1 VGGRESSWLQM
12 EFQMPSEIP
21 IPTHQIAPIGLVED
35 RVLTLS
41 EFAKIA
47 GISLVT
53 LRRRI
58 AAHDGP
64 TVTKLSERRLGIRVR
79 HAREWLDARAT
90 GNPEA

>member
-1 VGGRESSWLQM
+1 MSS
-12 EFQMPSEIP
+12 PIAIP
-21 IPTHQIAPIGLVED
+21 PDQVSLYPIGLADD

-64 TVTKLSERRLGIRVR
+64 IVTKLSERRLGIRVR
-79 HAREWLDARAT
+79 HAREWLDKRAAVYLL
-90 GNPEA
+90 GA

>member
-1 VGGRESSWLQM
+1 MSSRLPISLNQVSLHPVGL
-12 EFQMPSEIP
+12 
-21 IPTHQIAPIGLVED
+21 ADD

-64 TVTKLSERRLGIRVR
+64 IVTKLSERRLGIRVR
-79 HAREWLDARAT
+79 HAREWLDARASD
-90 GNPEA
+90 NLLEA

>member
-1 VGGRESSWLQM
+1 MSSQN
-12 EFQMPSEIP
+12 PP
-21 IPTHQIAPIGLVED
+21 PTDQIAPVGLADD

-64 TVTKLSERRLGIRVR
+64 VITKLSERRLGIRVR
-79 HAREWLDARAT
+79 HAREWLDARAS
-90 GNPEA
+90 GNLLEA

>member
-1 VGGRESSWLQM
+1 MSALDQISPYPVGLGD
-12 EFQMPSEIP
+12 
-21 IPTHQIAPIGLVED
+21 D

-41 EFAKIA
+41 EFANIA

-64 TVTKLSERRLGIRVR
+64 IVTKLSERRRGIRVR
-79 HAREWLDARAT
+79 HGRAWLDARAT
-90 GNPEA
+90 GNTVGA

>member
-1 VGGRESSWLQM
+1 MSA
-12 EFQMPSEIP
+12 PIP
-21 IPTHQIAPIGLVED
+21 IPLDQVSPYSLGLADD

-64 TVTKLSERRLGIRVR
+64 IVTKLSERRLGIRVR
-79 HAREWLDARAT
+79 HAREWLDARASS
-90 GNPEA
+90 NLLEA

>member
-1 VGGRESSWLQM
+1 MSSQIPVPTDQITPVGL
-12 EFQMPSEIP
+12 
-21 IPTHQIAPIGLVED
+21 ADD

-41 EFAKIA
+41 EFANIA

-64 TVTKLSERRLGIRVR
+64 IITKLSERRIGIRVR
-79 HAREWLDARAT
+79 HAREWLDARASV
-90 GNPEA
+90 NLLEA

>member
-1 VGGRESSWLQM
+1 MSYPNPFPVD
-12 EFQMPSEIP
+12 
-21 IPTHQIAPIGLVED
+21 QISPYPHGLAED

-58 AAHDGP
+58 AALDGP
-64 TVTKLSERRLGIRVR
+64 IITKLSERRIGIRVR
-79 HAREWLDARAT
+79 HGRAWLDARAST
-90 GNPEA
+90 GTEIK

>member
-1 VGGRESSWLQM
+1 MSSQV
-12 EFQMPSEIP
+12 IP
-21 IPTHQIAPIGLVED
+21 LGQVSSYPLGLADD

-64 TVTKLSERRLGIRVR
+64 IVTKLSERRLGIRVR
-79 HAREWLDARAT
+79 HAREWLDARASNNLLE
-90 GNPEA
+90 G

>member
-1 VGGRESSWLQM
+1 MFAEK
-12 EFQMPSEIP
+12 PSE
-21 IPTHQIAPIGLVED
+21 QISPYPLGLSDD

-64 TVTKLSERRLGIRVR
+64 IVTRLSERRFGIRVR
-79 HAREWLDARAT
+79 HAREWLDARAS
-90 GNPEA
+90 NNLLEA

>member
-1 VGGRESSWLQM
+1 MSSR
-12 EFQMPSEIP
+12 IP
-21 IPTHQIAPIGLVED
+21 IPVDQGSPHPVGLADD

-41 EFAKIA
+41 EFAEIA

-64 TVTKLSERRLGIRVR
+64 IVTKLSERRLGIRVR
-79 HAREWLDARAT
+79 HAREWLDARAS
-90 GNPEA
+90 GNLLEA

>member
-1 VGGRESSWLQM
+1 
-12 EFQMPSEIP
+12 MPCRIP
-21 IPTHQIAPIGLVED
+21 IPADQGSSCPLGLVDD
-35 RVLTLS
+35 RVLTFA

-64 TVTKLSERRLGIRVR
+64 IVTKLSERRRGIRVR

-90 GNPEA
+90 GSPVAG

>member
-1 VGGRESSWLQM
+1 MSA
-12 EFQMPSEIP
+12 PIP
-21 IPTHQIAPIGLVED
+21 ILLDQVSPYSLGLADD

-64 TVTKLSERRLGIRVR
+64 IVTKLSERRLGIRVR
-79 HAREWLDARAT
+79 HAREWLDARASS
-90 GNPEA
+90 NLLEA

>member
-1 VGGRESSWLQM
+1 MSFQTPISPDHVSPHPVGL
-12 EFQMPSEIP
+12 
-21 IPTHQIAPIGLVED
+21 ADD

-64 TVTKLSERRLGIRVR
+64 IVTKLSERRLGIRVR
-79 HAREWLDARAT
+79 HAREWLDARAS
-90 GNPEA
+90 GNPIGA

>member
-1 VGGRESSWLQM
+1 MSSQ
-12 EFQMPSEIP
+12 IP
-21 IPTHQIAPIGLVED
+21 IPTDQSASLGLADD

-64 TVTKLSERRLGIRVR
+64 IITKLSERRLGIRVR
-79 HAREWLDARAT
+79 HARDWLDART
-90 GNPEA
+90 SGNLVEA

>member
-1 VGGRESSWLQM
+1 MSSSR
-12 EFQMPSEIP
+12 FP
-21 IPTHQIAPIGLVED
+21 IPLDQASAYPVGLADD

-53 LRRRI
+53 LRRSI

-64 TVTKLSERRLGIRVR
+64 IITKLSERRLGIRVR
-79 HAREWLDARAT
+79 HAREWLDARASA
-90 GNPEA
+90 NLVEE

>member
-1 VGGRESSWLQM
+1 MSS
-12 EFQMPSEIP
+12 
-21 IPTHQIAPIGLVED
+21 QITSPDQVSPYPLGLADD
-35 RVLTLS
+35 RALTLS

-64 TVTKLSERRLGIRVR
+64 IVTKLSERRLGIHVR
-79 HAREWLDARAT
+79 HARAWLDARASS
-90 GNPEA
+90 NLLEA

>member
-1 VGGRESSWLQM
+1 MS
-12 EFQMPSEIP
+12 SEIP
-21 IPTHQIAPIGLVED
+21 PLGLADD

-58 AAHDGP
+58 
-64 TVTKLSERRLGIRVR
+64 V
-79 HAREWLDARAT
+79 ARAAV
-90 GNPEA
+90 NLLEA

>member
-1 VGGRESSWLQM
+1 MSS
-12 EFQMPSEIP
+12 
-21 IPTHQIAPIGLVED
+21 QITSPDQVSPYPLGLADD

-64 TVTKLSERRLGIRVR
+64 IVTKLSERRLGIRVR
-79 HAREWLDARAT
+79 HAREWLDARAST
-90 GNPEA
+90 NLLEA

>member
-1 VGGRESSWLQM
+1 MNLRGRRWSLNMFAEN
-12 EFQMPSEIP
+12 PSE
-21 IPTHQIAPIGLVED
+21 QISPYPFGLSDD
-35 RVLTLS
+35 RVLTLA

-64 TVTKLSERRLGIRVR
+64 IVTKLSERRLGIRVR
-79 HAREWLDARAT
+79 HAREWLDARAG
-90 GNPEA
+90 GNPVEA

>member
-1 VGGRESSWLQM
+1 
-12 EFQMPSEIP
+12 MPCP
-21 IPTHQIAPIGLVED
+21 IPLDQGSSYPLGLADD
-35 RVLTLS
+35 RVLTLA

-64 TVTKLSERRLGIRVR
+64 IVTKLSERRLGIRVR
-79 HAREWLDARAT
+79 HAREWLDARAS
-90 GNPEA
+90 GNLLEA

>member
-1 VGGRESSWLQM
+1 M
-12 EFQMPSEIP
+12 
-21 IPTHQIAPIGLVED
+21 ADD

-47 GISLVT
+47 GISVVT

-64 TVTKLSERRLGIRVR
+64 IITKLSERRIGVRVR
-79 HAREWLDARAT
+79 HGRAWLDAHASTNPRAEQDIVQT
-90 GNPEA
+90 DRTFREHGANG